1 MHASLPDLKARALAR
16 IDALSAELTTL
27 ALDIH
32 EHPELA
38 FEEYRSSEVLT
49 GFLARHGLDAKQ
61 GVGGLPTAFLA
72 SHGNGQAP
80 RVAVLAEYDALPGVG
95 HGCGHNL
102 ICAAAVGAGLA
113 VTGAVDDLPG
123 SLLVIGTPAEEGG
136 GGKIL
141 LARAGLFDGVDAAMM
156 FHPSG
161 RNLVNRASLAMTRVK
176 VEFHGKAA
184 HAASAPDLGVNAL
197 EAMIQTFV
205 SVHGLRQH
213 LRRDAVMHGVI
224 TDGGKVANI
233 VPAYSSAEF
242 SVRAND
248 FQYRDALI
256 DRLRQCVEAA
266 ALTTGC
272 QGVVTA
278 GMGYDNMVPNR
289 AVAAA
294 CQANLEALGLE
305 VQRPRAGERMGSTDM
320 GDISHLLPAIH
331 PYLAIAT
338 EGVPGHSTDFAAAA
352 RGELAVAAML
362 NAARAMAMTCLD
374 LFFDP
379 DLLNTAKAEF
389 QEALAAG
396 RVRGSL
402 VNGASF

>member
-1 MHASLPDLKARALAR
+1 MHASLDDLKARARAR
-16 IDALSAELTTL
+16 IDALAPDLTAL

-38 FEEYRSSEVLT
+38 FEEHRSAEVLT
-49 GFLARHGLDAKQ
+49 AFLTRHGLDTTL

-72 SHGNGQAP
+72 RHGDGPVPKLAI
-80 RVAVLAEYDALPGVG
+80 LAEYDALPGVG
-95 HGCGHNL
+95 HACGHNL
-102 ICAAAVGAGLA
+102 ICTAAVGAGLA
-113 VTGAVDDLPG
+113 VASAADELAG

-141 LARAGLFDGVDAAMM
+141 LARAGVFDGVDAAMM

-161 RNLVNRASLAMTRVK
+161 RNIVDRGSLAMTRVM

-184 HAASAPDLGVNAL
+184 HAAAAPDLGINAL

-205 SVHGLRQH
+205 SVNGLRQH

-248 FQYRDALI
+248 FEYRDALI
-256 DRLRQCVEAA
+256 ERLSQCVEAA

-272 QGVVTA
+272 RGLVTR
-278 GMGYDNMVPNR
+278 GMGYDNMVPNK

-294 CQANLEALGLE
+294 CRANMEALGLE
-305 VQRPRAGERMGSTDM
+305 VKRARSSERMGSTDM
-320 GDISHLLPAIH
+320 GDISQLLPAIH
-331 PYLAIAT
+331 PYLSIAT
-338 EGVPGHSTDFAAAA
+338 EGVPGHSIEFAAAA
-352 RGELAVAAML
+352 RGQAGLEAML

-374 LFFDP
+374 LFFQP
-379 DLLNTAKAEF
+379 GL
-389 QEALAAG
+389 LAAARSEFDAARAEG

-402 VNGASF
+402 ANGVEA